1 MASLTKRSHGLTVR
15 CALVCM
21 RVSAGHGRHLPRGR
35 KSQENLSISFEPPNI
50 PASVFDAHDLDIDNL
65 LQVQGYFY

>member
-1 MASLTKRSHGLTVR
+1 
-15 CALVCM
+15 M